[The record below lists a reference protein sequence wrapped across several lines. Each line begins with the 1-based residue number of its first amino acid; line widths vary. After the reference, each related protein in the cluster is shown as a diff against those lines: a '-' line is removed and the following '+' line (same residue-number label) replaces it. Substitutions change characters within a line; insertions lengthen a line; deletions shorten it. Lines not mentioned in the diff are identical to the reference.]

1 MKKEKIV
8 KLLQSEKTQELFQQ
22 AYQAKLNNLGAFS
35 YLRALIEYSN
45 FCSRNCFYC
54 GIRGKNQNLKRFEIP
69 LPQIKENI
77 RNIHRQGYASFVIQS
92 GERTDQDFIE
102 KIDEIVKFSK
112 NLNENFKI
120 VLSVGEQEPKTYQKW
135 FDSGANRYLL
145 RIETSN
151 QELYE
156 KIHPPEMSFGKRV
169 ECLYSLKK
177 IGYQTGTGILVGFP
191 DQTLESVAED
201 ILFFKKIDVDMLGL
215 GPYIPCQNTPLWEK
229 SKNIDPQKNLEL
241 SLKVIAICRILMP
254 TVNIVASTALQTID
268 SNGYLRGIRA
278 GANVLMPNLTPES
291 YKKNYALYENKAVVD
306 DSQILAFASIL
317 GETISPQLAG
327 DPKHFLN
334 RKKLFPQGVSQ

>member
-291 YKKNYALYENKAVVD
+291 YKKNF
-306 DSQILAFASIL
+306 S
-317 GETISPQLAG
+317 
-327 DPKHFLN
+327 
-334 RKKLFPQGVSQ
+334 LFHKNS